1 MTKEKEFDDIKTEYF
16 NKCTY
21 LGIAGKGKYIR
32 QFYWNNFI
40 LSLFLL
46 MIIITWGMTRYY
58 YNKEVLIC
66 SSLIALLGIS
76 VSFSLAF
83 VYGKYLDKRYKQN
96 LQSLYHGK
104 LSEELKV
111 AILKSY
117 ILMLKGSISS
127 TFIGQ
132 YRRICRDKIDQR
144 KQRVDIWITSFV
156 AVVLSLILGAFF
168 SMIMSP
174 NNSTAKVQPLLVIS
188 DPVELFLYGVC
199 VLYLITYF
207 QIKFVTEKFG
217 SQSTYRDFEESL
229 IALEHETEEVER
241 DIYYEKLIDKIIRQ
255 VKGDRDKKSFFSNVI
270 DFFK

>member
-1 MTKEKEFDDIKTEYF
+1 MTKEKEFDHIKTEYF

-21 LGIAGKGKYIR
+21 LGIAGKGKYTN

-40 LSLFLL
+40 LCLFLL
-46 MIIITWGMTRYY
+46 MIIIAWGMTRYY
-58 YNKEVLIC
+58 YNNGVLIC
-66 SSLIALLGIS
+66 SYLIALLGILG
-76 VSFSLAF
+76 SFFLAF
-83 VYGKYLDKRYKQN
+83 VYGKYLNKKYKQN
-96 LQSLYHGK
+96 LQSLYRGK
-104 LSEELKV
+104 LSEEMKLT
-111 AILKSY
+111 ILKSC
-117 ILMLKGSISS
+117 ILTLKGSISS

-156 AVVLSLILGAFF
+156 VVVLSLILGAFF

-174 NNSTAKVQPLLVIS
+174 NNSAGNVQPLLVIS

-207 QIKFVTEKFG
+207 QMKFVTEKFG

-229 IALEHETEEVER
+229 IALEHEIEEVER
-241 DIYYEKLIDKIIRQ
+241 DIYYGKLMDKIILQ
-255 VKGDRDKKSFFSNVI
+255 VKGDRDKRSFFSKVI